1 MKQFAEAD
9 CLYTCRRPPREMP
22 LLRHYTAQCLAG
34 SWKGS
39 TRGCAAAVNLSA
51 SNDHTFILLTH
62 LPTHPLTYFPGRE
75 PSGPNDHSFILTY
88 LRTYFTYIPGGES
101 PDHRAVGVLD
111 IFGFEAFETNSLEQA
126 KLDSL

>member
-1 MKQFAEAD
+1 M
-9 CLYTCRRPPREMP
+9 
-22 LLRHYTAQCLAG
+22 
-34 SWKGS
+34 
-39 TRGCAAAVNLSA
+39 NLSA